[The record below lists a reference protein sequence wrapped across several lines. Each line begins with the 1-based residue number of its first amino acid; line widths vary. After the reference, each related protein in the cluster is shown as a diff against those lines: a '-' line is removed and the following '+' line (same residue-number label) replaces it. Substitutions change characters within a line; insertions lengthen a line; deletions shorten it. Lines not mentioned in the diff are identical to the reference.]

1 MATKLIA
8 DIVEAP
14 TIKLTSGAVDGYFLK
29 TDADGN
35 ATWTPISASQVYKG
49 TWNADTNTPTLADST
64 GVQGHYYRVTTAG
77 TSDLDDS
84 RISRNRSISY
94 DVGDDVIHNGTF
106 WERIP
111 GVGYTLQTATDA
123 VLGGVKIGN
132 GVSISNGIISVS
144 TDAETLDGLDSN
156 DFVRRTDNIDEE
168 VTGNKDF
175 RDTTSFNTNTKI
187 RDNGAAVTIFSQNYV
202 GTQAKRMLFRPNG
215 DVSQVGEVELGE
227 DGNFEVHGDVTADS
241 FIGNG
246 ANVSS
251 VDALTLGG
259 LQRASV
265 NQSNGIVWNY
275 IPVVKS
281 DGLMEVGKAIDF
293 HLTSDS
299 GVDNNGRLQLTSD
312 ENLKWSGDLTAH
324 RFFESSDKRLKT
336 NIKKISKSIYTY
348 EFKKEL
354 GRKRYGTIAQ
364 EIEKTNPEVVKK
376 LEDGGMMS
384 VNYNSFLSLKLAEQ
398 ENENK
403 EQNNKIDSLQQQIN
417 ELRQLIKN

>member
-312 ENLKWSGDLTAH
+312 ENLKWSGDLTAD

-354 GRKRYGTIAQ
+354 GRKIYGTIAQ

-403 EQNNKIDSLQQQIN
+403 EQNNKIDSLQQQID
-417 ELRQLIKN
+417 ELKELIKN

>member
-312 ENLKWSGDLTAH
+312 ENLKWSGDLTAD